1 MADYTFMKTGDNM
14 VDDDEIPEAVFN
26 MASVM
31 TLFTKKGLQNAS
43 CYVKH
48 SRRPSITSEDVKRG
62 LMIEM
67 YFFSKRPDLLLEV
80 QEVKEALM
88 DDSEDSDIDSP
99 DSELPT
105 TDDNTPFEESR
116 CTCALCNAMNGV
128 YSRWEFFVPRG
139 VMEEILYKNINN
151 VPT

>member
-14 VDDDEIPEAVFN
+14 VDDDEIPETAID
-26 MASVM
+26 MAAIM

-48 SRRPSITSEDVKRG
+48 SARPSITSEDIKRG

-67 YFFSKRPDLLLEV
+67 YFFSKRPDLFLEV

-88 DDSEDSDIDSP
+88 DDSEDFDSP

-105 TDDNTPFEESR
+105 TGDNTPFTESR
-116 CTCALCNAMNGV
+116 CVCALCNAMNGV
-128 YSRWEFFVPRG
+128 YSRWESFVPQG
-139 VMEEILYKNINN
+139 VIEEILYKNINK